1 MKKIAL
7 FFAALSFLTSA
18 SANAM
23 NTAVSKQVATAALE
37 ALIAQNPTIEVP
49 EFYNE
54 GRSVKLS
61 QVLAENI
68 VVGDLGRST
77 FIDITNKCSMRARSA
92 IMDCTLVITSSDN
105 LTESSLMINYS
116 NVKGAI
122 HGRVTMDIAG

>member
-7 FFAALSFLTSA
+7 FLATLSFLTSA
-18 SANAM
+18 SAAANGQ
-23 NTAVSKQVATAALE
+23 VSQKAATAALE

-77 FIDITNKCSMRARSA
+77 FIDVTNKCSMRARSA
-92 IMDCTLVITSSDN
+92 IMDCTLVITNSDN
-105 LTESSLMINYS
+105 LTESAIMINYS